1 MKLLFSSEKIPIHT
15 RFKRWR
21 ETLEEQRL
29 PLEQKQLDTAPFE
42 AKLEVAT
49 LGPLTMTRVSEGP
62 LRSEATP
69 GSIRRLGDE
78 DCISVGFTL
87 AGVTTVQQR
96 DRVSTQRQ
104 GDLVVIEHQ
113 PTVMTTSPGNQSLYL
128 KMPRERLESALGPA
142 RRYAALNLGAD
153 MATTTLAMSFFE
165 ELSRMHHRLDPVT
178 VDRMGSIGVD
188 LIVASIAER
197 MARDVPLPLSG
208 SVLVQRAKAYVEA
221 HLGDPDL
228 DPRHLAAA
236 VGVSL
241 HRLEDLFHERGQ
253 QVSDWIWQRR
263 LEVAADRLADP
274 ACAHLTLGTV
284 AGGCGFGNRTHFSR
298 RFKAR
303 FGLAPSEFR
312 HAVGLGT
319 R

>member
-1 MKLLFSSEKIPIHT
+1 MKLLFLSEKLPIHT
-15 RFKRWR
+15 RFNRWL
-21 ETLEEQRL
+21 ELLEEQRL
-29 PLEQKQLDTAPFE
+29 PLEQKQLDAAPFE
-42 AKLEVAT
+42 AKLEIAT

-69 GSIRRLGDE
+69 SAIRRLGDE
-78 DCISVGFTL
+78 GCISVGFTL
-87 AGVTTVQQR
+87 AGERTVHQR
-96 DRVSTQRQ
+96 DRASTQRQ

-128 KMPRERLESALGPA
+128 KMPRERLESVLGPA
-142 RRYAALNLGAD
+142 HRYAALTIGAD
-153 MATTTLAMSFFE
+153 LATAILATSFFE
-165 ELSRMHHRLDPVT
+165 ELTRMHHQLDPVT
-178 VDRMGSIGVD
+178 VARMGSIGVD

-197 MARDVPLPLSG
+197 MAQDVPLPLSG
-208 SVLVQRAKAYVEA
+208 SVLVQRAKAHIEA
-221 HLGDPDL
+221 NLGDPNL

-241 HRLEDLFHERGQ
+241 RRLEELFEERDQ

-274 ACAHLTLGTV
+274 ACTHLTLGTL
-284 AGGCGFGNRTHFSR
+284 AGGCGFSNRTQFSR
-298 RFKAR
+298 RFKDR
-303 FGLAPSEFR
+303 FGLAPGEFR
-312 HAVGLGT
+312 HAVGLGG